1 MKKISTLFLA
11 MAFSMGMQAQFSI
24 SPSPNPADVV
34 NNILL
39 GEGVAVSNVI
49 FTGDPLQLG
58 AFSGLSGVAIPSGVI
73 LSSGAV
79 QAANDGSSVL
89 SSTTN
94 QNDADLLT
102 VANSVALLIGQ
113 DFSAYAVK
121 DVAALEFDFV
131 TLGNN
136 VNFNFVFGSNEY
148 LEYVNTSF
156 NDVFGFFIS
165 GPGISGPYA
174 NGAENIAVVPNS
186 DPQLPVTISSVNN
199 VINSESYIDNPNHID
214 LFVDGYTT
222 MFTASM
228 GNLIPGEVYHIRLA
242 IADANDAILDSF
254 VFLEAGSFS
263 SSVEANGSPVDFD
276 NDGFVDVNDLF
287 VLIANY
293 GCTGVGCP
301 ADVNG
306 DQIVNI
312 LDVQVFIAAFGGSVD

>member
-1 MKKISTLFLA
+1 MKKIKTLVFAILIASGVNAQLAITPST
-11 MAFSMGMQAQFSI
+11 
-24 SPSPNPADVV
+24 NPEDVV

-39 GEGVAVSNVI
+39 GEGVAVSNI
-49 FTGDPLQLG
+49 TYTGNPMQLG
-58 AFSGLSGVAIPSGVI
+58 SFSGLSGVSIPSGIIMSTGSVYAAI
-73 LSSGAV
+73 DQNATLDTYTSG
-79 QAANDGSSVL
+79 NEP
-89 SSTTN
+89 
-94 QNDADLLT
+94 DLLS
-102 VANSVALLIGQ
+102 VANSVGPLINQ
-113 DFSAYAVK
+113 YIEVSSVN
-121 DVAALEFDFV
+121 DVASLEFDFV

-136 VNFNFVFGSNEY
+136 VNFNFVFGSDEY
-148 LEYVNTSF
+148 LEWVNSSY

-165 GPGISGPYA
+165 GPGISGIYA
-174 NGAENIAVVPNS
+174 NGAVNVAVVPSS
-186 DPQLPVTISSVNN
+186 DPQLPVTISSVNDVLN
-199 VINSESYIDNPNHID
+199 GSSYIDNLSQAN
-214 LFVDGYTT
+214 LSVDGYTT
-222 MFTASM
+222 MFTAALED
-228 GNLIPGEVYHIRLA
+228 LIPGEVYHIKIA
-242 IADANDAILDSF
+242 IADGTDMALDSF